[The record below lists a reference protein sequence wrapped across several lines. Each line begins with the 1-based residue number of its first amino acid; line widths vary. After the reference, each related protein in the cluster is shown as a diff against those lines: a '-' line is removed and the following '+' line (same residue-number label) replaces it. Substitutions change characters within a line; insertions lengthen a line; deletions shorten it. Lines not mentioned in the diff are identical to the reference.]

1 MRYVVS
7 LIAAASL
14 ASPALADEFTPQLE
28 DFYRTEISKWAESSV
43 IVQAIEHQNSRTS
56 GYDQAQ
62 IDALDQTWRAE
73 VGASQSPT
81 ITPVLS
87 NGAADF
93 LRERV
98 ADSGGRITEIFIMD
112 ARGLNVAAS
121 AVTSDYW
128 QGDED
133 KFQKTHDV
141 GAGALHISDV
151 ELDESTQR
159 YQSQISVAISD
170 PATGAVI
177 GTMTVGVDVESLM

>member
-93 LRERV
+93 LR
-98 ADSGGRITEIFIMD
+98 
-112 ARGLNVAAS
+112 
-121 AVTSDYW
+121 
-128 QGDED
+128 
-133 KFQKTHDV
+133 
-141 GAGALHISDV
+141 
-151 ELDESTQR
+151 
-159 YQSQISVAISD
+159 
-170 PATGAVI
+170 
-177 GTMTVGVDVESLM
+177 